1 MQYPE
6 LIIPAT
12 SRDNIDVFGGYN
24 HNVRIGDSE
33 FYDMKNLSSSNY
45 PAISPRKPRGEY
57 EIKTTN
63 VKGMISKYTS
73 SAYVN
78 IQTGT
83 IIDNPLSYVDG
94 NKFIIAGFK
103 EIDLGL
109 NDSPKDLISMGAYVI
124 IMPDK
129 KYVNITDIEDYGDI
143 EATVTTTTDVKFSLC
158 NLDGNKYDNIT
169 INDKAPSEPKNLDL
183 WLNTASEP
191 NTLYQYSSAN
201 EQWVAVA
208 ATYIKISAMGIGK
221 PFEVDDGVTISGI
234 EDDAL
239 SDLNNTMIVNARG
252 DDYIV
257 VTGILDKVITQ
268 PKSKPITIKRT
279 MPDMHFIIESGNRLW
294 GCYYGKNDKGEF
306 VNEIY
311 ASKLGDFKNW
321 NCFAGVSTDSY
332 AATVGTD
339 GLFTGA
345 ISYMGY
351 PLFFK
356 ENCIHKVYGN
366 YPANYQIQTTPC
378 TGVQSG
384 SSKSLAIVNE
394 VLYYKS
400 RSSVCAYDGTFP
412 TEISTELGD
421 VYYSNAVAGGLKGKY
436 YISMLDEN
444 KEYQLFVYDTKKRMW
459 HKEDNV
465 QAMQFCSHEGELYY
479 IDAADQKIKNVVGS
493 GVTADT
499 AKVNWM
505 AETGIMGISNP
516 DKKYISRIDVRMSLK
531 FGSRVTFFIDYDS
544 AGSWEHI
551 YTMDG
556 VDTRSFTIP
565 IKPKRCD
572 HFRLRIEGVGDA
584 KIYSICKTIEQG
596 SEV

>member
-1 MQYPE
+1 M
-6 LIIPAT
+6 
-12 SRDNIDVFGGYN
+12 
-24 HNVRIGDSE
+24 H
-33 FYDMKNLSSSNY
+33 
-45 PAISPRKPRGEY
+45 
-57 EIKTTN
+57 
-63 VKGMISKYTS
+63 
-73 SAYVN
+73 
-78 IQTGT
+78 
-83 IIDNPLSYVDG
+83 
-94 NKFIIAGFK
+94 
-103 EIDLGL
+103 
-109 NDSPKDLISMGAYVI
+109 
-124 IMPDK
+124 
-129 KYVNITDIEDYGDI
+129 
-143 EATVTTTTDVKFSLC
+143 
-158 NLDGNKYDNIT
+158 LDGNKYDNIT

-208 ATYIKISAMGIGK
+208 ATYIKISATEIGK
-221 PFEVDDGVTISGI
+221 PFEVGDGVTISGI

-279 MPDMHFIIESGNRLW
+279 MPDMDFIIESGNRLW

-356 ENCIHKVYGN
+356 ENCMHKVYGN

-421 VYYSNAVAGGLKGKY
+421 VYYSNAVAGGLKNKY

-465 QAMQFCSHEGELYY
+465 HATEFCSHNGELYY
-479 IDAADQKIKNVVGS
+479 IDAEDQKIKTVVGS
-493 GVTADT
+493 GEKTDT

-505 AETGIMGISNP
+505 AETGIMGMSNP

-531 FGSRVTFFIDYDS
+531 FGSRVMFFIDYDS